1 MSTLLG
7 IKAHDQSPK
16 SDHDVCLV
24 SHENT
29 AKANN
34 GVQDEH
40 MAILIYAMLKYND
53 SGTIANK

>member
-16 SDHDVCLV
+16 FDHDVCVV
-24 SHENT
+24 SRENT
-29 AKANN
+29 AMSNN

-40 MAILIYAMLKYND
+40 MGILSYAVLKYND
-53 SGTIANK
+53 SGAISK

>member
-1 MSTLLG
+1 MSTLFG
-7 IKAHDQSPK
+7 INAYDQSPK

-34 GVQDEH
+34 GVQYEH
-40 MAILIYAMLKYND
+40 MAILTYAVLEYNY
-53 SGTIANK
+53 SGTISK